1 VKEDGGKKVDGGS
14 DLQNSRGKAIVSAF
28 PPFDILQGIIFALHR
43 FWSCRKFVAVQMKT
57 KPDDDAL
64 GEQKQ
69 RALLSHRSADRRSQP
84 MTRAARW

>member
-1 VKEDGGKKVDGGS
+1 
-14 DLQNSRGKAIVSAF
+14 
-28 PPFDILQGIIFALHR
+28 
-43 FWSCRKFVAVQMKT
+43 MKT